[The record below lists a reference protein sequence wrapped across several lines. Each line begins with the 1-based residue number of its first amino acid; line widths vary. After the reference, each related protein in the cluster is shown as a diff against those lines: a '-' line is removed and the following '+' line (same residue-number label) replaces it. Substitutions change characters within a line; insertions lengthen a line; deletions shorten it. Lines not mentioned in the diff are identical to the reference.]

1 MPRFLKRLTPWGA
14 GARCL
19 LPLVAAL
26 LTLLALAVGAPGSAG
41 GERPPTLHHVEIQNF
56 AFVPA
61 HLEVAIGDTVV
72 WTNRDFVPHTA
83 TGDDGSWDSGFLAAD
98 QSWELVV
105 RQGGAYHCAL
115 HAAMKA
121 TLVLR

>member
-1 MPRFLKRLTPWGA
+1 MPRLSKRVARRGA
-14 GARCL
+14 GASCL
-19 LPLVAAL
+19 LPLVVAL
-26 LTLLALAVGAPGSAG
+26 PTLLALSVGAPGAAG
-41 GERPPTLHHVEIQNF
+41 DERPPTLHHVEIRDF
-56 AFVPA
+56 AFAPA

-83 TGDDGSWDSGFLAAD
+83 TVDDGTWDSGILAAD
-98 QSWELVV
+98 QSWKLVV

-115 HAAMKA
+115 HGAMKA